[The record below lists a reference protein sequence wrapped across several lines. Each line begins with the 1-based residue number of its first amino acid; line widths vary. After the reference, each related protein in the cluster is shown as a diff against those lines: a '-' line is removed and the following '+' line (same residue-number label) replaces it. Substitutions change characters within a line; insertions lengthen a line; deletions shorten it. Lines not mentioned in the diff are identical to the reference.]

1 MDKNTITRRSFLFLT
16 GAAISQGINIL
27 PARSTQNKITTRR
40 GAFNKIPFYRTTIDL
55 KDAHTFLAIGLA
67 NNPTLGNHKGI
78 NGDEDFKN
86 MVKRYHAA
94 AIVNGTYFGTKNPSR
109 VLGNIISGG
118 VMLQRNSLRNWG
130 TTLAIDADNKPDIIT
145 GRVDGTP
152 NWDRYWLSL
161 TAGPRLLRKGK
172 VWLAPRTEGFKDP
185 RVMGVAPRVAIG
197 FPASGNPLI
206 IVTFLKSV
214 SLWDEAKIM
223 RAIGCSEALN
233 LDGGSSSALYD
244 RGKILVTPKRKLTN
258 VIVAYDAKNPAP
270 KFLKNAWDRF
280 RENSFGY

>member
-1 MDKNTITRRSFLFLT
+1 MDKPTISRRTLLFLA
-16 GAAISQGINIL
+16 GAALSQGIEIL
-27 PARSTQNKITTRR
+27 PAQSAQKIITTKR
-40 GAFNKIPFYRTTIDL
+40 GAFNKIPFYRTKIDL
-55 KDAHTFLAIGLA
+55 KDPNTFLAIGLA

-78 NGDEDFKN
+78 VGDEDFKE

-118 VMLQRNSLRNWG
+118 KILQRNSLKNWG
-130 TTLAIDADNKPDIIT
+130 TTLAIDADNKPKIIT
-145 GRVDGTP
+145 ARVDGVP
-152 NWDRYWLSL
+152 NWDKYWLSL

-172 VWLAPRTEGFKDP
+172 IWLAPRSEGFTDP

-233 LDGGSSSALYD
+233 LDGGSSRALYN

-258 VIVAYDAKNPAP
+258 VIVAYDAKSPAP
-270 KFLKNAWDRF
+270 QFLKNAWQKF
-280 RENSFGY
+280 RENSFGF